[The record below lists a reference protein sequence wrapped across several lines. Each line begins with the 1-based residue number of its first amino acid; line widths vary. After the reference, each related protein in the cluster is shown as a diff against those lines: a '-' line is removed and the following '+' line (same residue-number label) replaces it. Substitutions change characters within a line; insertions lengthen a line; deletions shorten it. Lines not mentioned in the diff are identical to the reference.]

1 MKKASP
7 NIKPIFSIIILLM
20 LAFCCRLDAA
30 DAEAQVK
37 TDKDVYNAG
46 ETIHVNF
53 SNAPGN
59 PRDWICIVAAG
70 SSDNDA
76 GDYKYMPGSLSQGD
90 LSFDAP
96 PPGKYEVRAYYNYSR
111 NGYVVSA
118 RYSFSVIDKVSPL
131 KPVTIE
137 EKIKSIESPQAKAY
151 SASIPKVN
159 VSVFHFTPLSIDAT
173 PYGITVT
180 NTLINNSKMQASFT
194 MLGRKDL
201 EFFLSTNNLQQND
214 QIDNIIE
221 IGTRLG
227 LNFVIAGNVV
237 KRGAMIVTDCK
248 VINIAQRN
256 IIFTNKFTS
265 AGESNLISN
274 VTKMSNS
281 IIEAILRS
289 SN

>member
-7 NIKPIFSIIILLM
+7 DIKLIISISILFM
-20 LAFCCRLDAA
+20 VAFCCRLDIT

-46 ETIHVNF
+46 ETIRVNF
-53 SNAPGN
+53 SNAPGSS
-59 PRDWICIVAAG
+59 RDWICIVAAG
-70 SSDNDA
+70 SPDNDA
-76 GDYKYMPGSLSQGD
+76 GDYKYMPGRASQGD
-90 LSFDAP
+90 LSFDTP

-118 RYSFSVIDKVSPL
+118 RYSFTVADKASPP
-131 KPVTIE
+131 KPVASE
-137 EKIKSIESPQAKAY
+137 EKIKAIESPAAKAP
-151 SASIPKVN
+151 SASVSKVN

-180 NTLINNSKMQASFT
+180 NTLINDSRMQSSFT

-214 QIDNIIE
+214 QIDSIVE

-227 LNFVIAGNVV
+227 LNFIIAGNVV
-237 KRGAMIVTDCK
+237 KRGTMIVTECR
-248 VINIAQRN
+248 VIDITQRN

-265 AGESNLISN
+265 TGEANLINN

>member
-1 MKKASP
+1 MKKTSP
-7 NIKPIFSIIILLM
+7 DIKLIVSIIILLI
-20 LAFCCRLDAA
+20 LAFCCRLNI
-30 DAEAQVK
+30 AEAQVK
-37 TDKDVYNAG
+37 TDKDSYSAG
-46 ETIHVNF
+46 ETIRVNF

-59 PRDWICIVAAG
+59 TRDWICIVATG
-70 SSDNDA
+70 SPDNDA
-76 GDYKYMPGSLSQGD
+76 GDYKYMPGGVSRGD

-118 RYSFSVIDKVSPL
+118 RYSFSVVDKASPL
-131 KPVTIE
+131 KPFTSE
-137 EKIKSIESPQAKAY
+137 EKIKTIESPEIKAF
-151 SASIPKVN
+151 SASVPKVN

-173 PYGITVT
+173 PYGTTVT
-180 NTLINNSKMQASFT
+180 NTLINDSKMQSSFT

-214 QIDNIIE
+214 QIDSIIE

-227 LNFVIAGNVV
+227 LNFVIAGNIV
-237 KRGAMIVTDCK
+237 KRGTMIVTECK

-265 AGESNLISN
+265 VGEANLISN

-281 IIEAILRS
+281 IIEAILRN